1 MKAKSTKKTGKAI
14 TNLAKASSVKS
25 KATKASTTAKVK
37 RIARAKPEPAAK
49 SRTSKSG
56 TRKSKA
62 SKSKASKSKARKSK
76 APKSKA
82 RKSKA
87 PKSKAPKSKA
97 RKSEA
102 SKSKAPKS
110 KVVRL
115 VRSRSKSLRNILL
128 AKREAIMTQMREQLG
143 QSLTDD
149 QQRRLESAMD
159 SGDQA
164 LFDLEREMGISLQEM
179 RNRERQ
185 MIEEALSSLEEGT
198 YGQCAECDAE
208 ISEKRVQALPFARYC
223 IECQSRLE
231 LLEKIEKG
239 EQRT

>member
-1 MKAKSTKKTGKAI
+1 MKGSSAKKKTA
-14 TNLAKASSVKS
+14 TVKS
-25 KATKASTTAKVK
+25 RSTTVASKKPATTKASTTKASMTKAKWTT
-37 RIARAKPEPAAK
+37 
-49 SRTSKSG
+49 TSKSEPSKPQAAKQMDAPPK
-56 TRKSKA
+56 RKPMVA
-62 SKSKASKSKARKSK
+62 
-76 APKSKA
+76 
-82 RKSKA
+82 
-87 PKSKAPKSKA
+87 
-97 RKSEA
+97 
-102 SKSKAPKS
+102 
-110 KVVRL
+110 
-115 VRSRSKSLRNILL
+115 SRSKSLRVILL
-128 AKREAIMTQMREQLG
+128 AKREAVMKQIQEKLG

-185 MIEEALSSLEEGT
+185 LIEEALSSLDEGT
-198 YGQCAECDAE
+198 YGLCGECDAE
-208 ISEKRVQALPFARYC
+208 ISEKRLGAMPFARYC

>member
-1 MKAKSTKKTGKAI
+1 MKGKPTQKTATVKSRSTKV
-14 TNLAKASSVKS
+14 ASTKPA
-25 KATKASTTAKVK
+25 ATKASTTTAKRTTRLK
-37 RIARAKPEPAAK
+37 PESAKPQASKPQTLK
-49 SRTSKSG
+49 SQTSKSQ
-56 TRKSKA
+56 TSKSQTSKTEVSKA
-62 SKSKASKSKARKSK
+62 TVTKTTA
-76 APKSKA
+76 AP
-82 RKSKA
+82 
-87 PKSKAPKSKA
+87 PKRQPMVA
-97 RKSEA
+97 
-102 SKSKAPKS
+102 
-110 KVVRL
+110 
-115 VRSRSKSLRNILL
+115 SRSKSLRKILL
-128 AKREAIMTQMREQLG
+128 AKREAVMKQIQEKLG

-185 MIEEALSSLEEGT
+185 LIEEALSSLDEGT
-198 YGQCAECDAE
+198 YGLCGECDAE
-208 ISEKRVQALPFARYC
+208 ISEKRLKAMPFARYC

>member
-1 MKAKSTKKTGKAI
+1 MKGSSTKKKTATVKSRSTTVASEKPA
-14 TNLAKASSVKS
+14 TTKASMIKVSM
-25 KATKASTTAKVK
+25 TKASTTKASTTKASPTKAKWTT
-37 RIARAKPEPAAK
+37 
-49 SRTSKSG
+49 SSKSEPSKPQA
-56 TRKSKA
+56 TKQTAASPKRKPMVA
-62 SKSKASKSKARKSK
+62 
-76 APKSKA
+76 
-82 RKSKA
+82 
-87 PKSKAPKSKA
+87 
-97 RKSEA
+97 
-102 SKSKAPKS
+102 
-110 KVVRL
+110 
-115 VRSRSKSLRNILL
+115 SRSKSLRVILL
-128 AKREAIMTQMREQLG
+128 SKREAVMKQIKEKLG

-185 MIEEALSSLEEGT
+185 LIEEALASLDEGT
-198 YGQCAECDAE
+198 YGLCGECDAE
-208 ISEKRVQALPFARYC
+208 ISEKRLTAMPFARYC

>member
-1 MKAKSTKKTGKAI
+1 
-14 TNLAKASSVKS
+14 
-25 KATKASTTAKVK
+25 
-37 RIARAKPEPAAK
+37 
-49 SRTSKSG
+49 
-56 TRKSKA
+56 
-62 SKSKASKSKARKSK
+62 
-76 APKSKA
+76 
-82 RKSKA
+82 
-87 PKSKAPKSKA
+87 
-97 RKSEA
+97 
-102 SKSKAPKS
+102 
-110 KVVRL
+110 
-115 VRSRSKSLRNILL
+115 
-128 AKREAIMTQMREQLG
+128 MTQMREQLG